1 MLDFKWINISKFLRS
16 CLSSYVD
23 WWFWKH
29 DSQPVLANEIDL
41 WTDLTLEGVLLY
53 ACVVWQGYI
62 AIEGPSVYC
71 HCNVAPKRSHYLLKR
86 AIIQFLILPIWT
98 GDTIKESCVK
108 SLIVARP
115 YNAARTLFYRGATS
129 LYICMWSHMLPGG
142 SDRGGR
148 GGLEAF
154 FRTTK
159 SSLCSNYAQSSF
171 VSVLLD
177 SVLGHLLLL
186 QHTWRC

>member
-1 MLDFKWINISKFLRS
+1 MI
-16 CLSSYVD
+16 LSHV
-23 WWFWKH
+23 
-29 DSQPVLANEIDL
+29 PANENDL
-41 WTDLTLEGVLLY
+41 WMNRPNSFEVKVYCY
-53 ACVVWQGYI
+53 ACMVWQGFI
-62 AIEGPSVYC
+62 AIEGPWVYC

-142 SDRGGR
+142 SDRGGQ
-148 GGLEAF
+148 GGLEALPPPIF
-154 FRTTK
+154 HNNEIK
-159 SSLCSNYAQSSF
+159 
-171 VSVLLD
+171 SVLILCTIKFCV
-177 SVLGHLLLL
+177 SSSWQCPRTSAPTAAHLKVLVSL
-186 QHTWRC
+186 

>member
-1 MLDFKWINISKFLRS
+1 MI
-16 CLSSYVD
+16 LSQSWQMKMIYE
-23 WWFWKH
+23 
-29 DSQPVLANEIDL
+29 P
-41 WTDLTLEGVLLY
+41 TLLLKVYCY
-53 ACVVWQGYI
+53 ACMVWQGYI

-142 SDRGGR
+142 SDRGGQ
-148 GGLEAF
+148 GGLEATPQFSEQWNQFCAHIMHNQVLCQF
-154 FRTTK
+154 FLT
-159 SSLCSNYAQSSF
+159 
-171 VSVLLD
+171 VS
-177 SVLGHLLLL
+177 
-186 QHTWRC
+186 